1 MKIQIVANENVEEI
15 SGYKKLL
22 IDDFL
27 NSKDIMNNQCTDII
41 VDTVISRVDYTQFK
55 NLMMTLVSKLRLDG
69 KIYIKDINC
78 KMLFFKFT
86 SGQMEIDYFN
96 QLMANIT
103 SYYSYSDVIKFFNS
117 VKITVDTLELQ
128 GLEYEIWATRRV

>member
-27 NSKDIMNNQCTDII
+27 NSKDIMNNQCTDIV